1 MSPPHPLLAPLMVAH
16 CVDDQPKALVRSSRY
31 RYWWCC
37 FLTFVTIFKLKT
49 HILKVRSL
57 VAVMNFE
64 FMSVGLI
71 VSSLDSVHGDWV
83 AYVVV

>member
-1 MSPPHPLLAPLMVAH
+1 M
-16 CVDDQPKALVRSSRY
+16 
-31 RYWWCC
+31 
-37 FLTFVTIFKLKT
+37 TFVTIFKLKT